1 MAEFLKPITI
11 KCAKRI
17 LEQAENS
24 FYEIN
29 TCDSRIG
36 IGIFCHIKYENG
48 KIPILITNIDMIT
61 EENYKNGIKVSIN
74 NIYKNILLGNVKYK
88 NKEYNTIIIEI
99 QENEKDN
106 INFLEIDDIFF
117 ENESER
123 FYYKESIYL
132 IHINNQNDVLISYNI
147 IHDVNNSEIF
157 YHYKINI
164 KYKYSFIFNLSNNKI
179 IGIYNKNYNKY
190 DKGLLF
196 NFMINEF
203 MKKYKELKKLKNIM
217 CKYENNIKN
226 EIEIKAKIEEKDIG
240 KEIYFLDDK
249 YYDFKEEKYIFCRD
263 HLKELNE
270 LNTELIINNKKYE
283 YKKFFIS

>member
-1 MAEFLKPITI
+1 M
-11 KCAKRI
+11 
-17 LEQAENS
+17 
-24 FYEIN
+24 
-29 TCDSRIG
+29 
-36 IGIFCHIKYENG
+36 
-48 KIPILITNIDMIT
+48 
-61 EENYKNGIKVSIN
+61 
-74 NIYKNILLGNVKYK
+74 
-88 NKEYNTIIIEI
+88 IEI

-132 IHINNQNDVLISYNI
+132 IHINNQNDVLILYNI

-217 CKYENNIKN
+217 YKYENNIKN

-283 YKKFFIS
+283 YKKFFIPEKVGEYKIKLKFKIKLKDCSFMFVGCENIISIDLSSFNSKDVINMKRMFNCC